1 MAASR
6 DGPPPGPGWQ
16 RAATTVA
23 SVPAPAGYGF
33 SRSTTSKP
41 DSARS
46 SPVRTVS
53 QAGSRTIAKVGK
65 RAASSS
71 PSPAASSRW
80 ASTPRASSLARLTRT
95 ELVMRTPSDSL
106 SMNGASARYT
116 VRTDEVADQGRPW
129 GPRSASS
136 PAASVPRAE
145 SWATTE
151 RSARN
156 QCSGNAAP
164 SSGA

>member
-1 MAASR
+1 
-6 DGPPPGPGWQ
+6 
-16 RAATTVA
+16 
-23 SVPAPAGYGF
+23 
-33 SRSTTSKP
+33 
-41 DSARS
+41 
-46 SPVRTVS
+46 
-53 QAGSRTIAKVGK
+53 
-65 RAASSS
+65 
-71 PSPAASSRW
+71 
-80 ASTPRASSLARLTRT
+80 
-95 ELVMRTPSDSL
+95 MRTPSDSL

-136 PAASVPRAE
+136 PASSSAAPGPRAE